1 MVSVR
6 KSWLQTSLQDPA
18 FFAAVASHYAG
29 RYSLG
34 TGQGDPTDSLL
45 LRMEAIR
52 IVNEKLNQP
61 DEFVSDGTIGAVA
74 SLVTYEV
81 SLLSTSSQVGVGAGL
96 THDFALKSNNGTLN
110 AIRTHLA
117 GLRRMIDIRGGFENA
132 GFPPSLQRLI
142 GW

>member
-6 KSWLQTSLQDPA
+6 KSWLQTSIQDPA

-29 RYSLG
+29 RYSLC

-45 LRMEAIR
+45 LRMEAIK
-52 IVNEKLNQP
+52 IVNERLNQL
-61 DEFVSDGTIGAVA
+61 EGFVSDGTIGAVA

-81 SLLSTSSQVGVGAGL
+81 SSNFLKWAWRLEPSF
-96 THDFALKSNNGTLN
+96 DFTVQSNNGTHD
-110 AIRTHLA
+110 AISTHLA
-117 GLRRMIDIRGGFENA
+117 GLRRMIDLRGGFKNA
-132 GFPPSLQRLI
+132 GFPTSLQRLI